1 MGRYASLFDRAGFRP
16 FAAAGSLAYAA
27 PLVVNI
33 VVAWAVAEA
42 YPGVGQSVTFVAL
55 ALVFLGLSATLPT
68 LASAAFSGA
77 LADRWPRRRLMIAVN
92 AVFLVAV
99 ALLVLDLLARPTAPV
114 GAPGA
119 PGFYL
124 PLWVVFV
131 YPLWAA
137 ITTTTT
143 IFRPA
148 YNASLPRLVSSAD
161 LGRANGLVYAIAI
174 ALGVAASILAT
185 ELMAQFGHPGVGYG
199 LGVALVLGLTAQ
211 FALQALPPEL
221 DRRAD
226 RPRGSFLRDVVAG
239 YRYLVGRRALFQ
251 LTLGALAVNFLN
263 AMAFVQLA
271 LYATTWLGIANSQAY
286 LYGVLLGGA
295 TLGAG
300 VGALVVNKLHFERRA
315 GTMIILLVIAQGLSV
330 LALGVFRSLPFAL
343 VDMFFFGMF
352 PGMSQ
357 TIFLATV
364 QGTVPDDLLGR
375 VFAADEVG
383 SYALVPV
390 GQAVGGSVTLATGA
404 VELTFLLSGALT
416 VAVGALLSAFRS
428 LRHLAI
434 LPAEG
439 LPIPPPGAVNPPA
452 FEPGD
457 VGPG

>member
-1 MGRYASLFDRAGFRP
+1 MGQYSSLFARPGFRP
-16 FAAAGSLAYAA
+16 FAAAGAFAYSA

-33 VVAWAVAEA
+33 VIAWAVAEA
-42 YPGVGQSVTFVAL
+42 YPGSSQPVTFVAL

-92 AVFLVAV
+92 GVYIAAA
-99 ALLVLDLLARPTAPV
+99 ALLVLDLLVRPTASV
-114 GAPGA
+114 RAPGPA
-119 PGFYL
+119 GFYL
-124 PLWVVFV
+124 PLWVLFV

-137 ITTTTT
+137 ITTAST

-148 YNASLPRLVSSAD
+148 FNASLPRLVDAKD

-174 ALGVAASILAT
+174 VLGVAASILAT
-185 ELMAQFGHPGVGYG
+185 DLIALYGNLGVAFAMS
-199 LGVALVLGLTAQ
+199 VALVLGVGGQ
-211 FALQALPPEL
+211 FALQAVPRDI
-221 DRRAD
+221 DRRVE
-226 RPRGSFLRDVVAG
+226 RPPTSFLQDVTAG
-239 YRYLVGRRALFQ
+239 YRFLWGRRALLQ

-300 VGALVVNKLHFERRA
+300 FGTLVVNQLNFERRA
-315 GTMIILLVIAQGLSV
+315 GAMIIVLIVAQGLTV
-330 LALGVFRSLPFAL
+330 LGLGVFRSLPFAL
-343 VDMFFFGMF
+343 IDMFLFGMF

-364 QGTVPDDLLGR
+364 QGTVPDELLGR

-390 GQAVGGSVTLATGA
+390 GQAVGGTVTLAAGA
-404 VELTFLLSGALT
+404 VQLTFVVSGALT
-416 VAVGALLSAFRS
+416 IAAGGILAAFRS
-428 LRHLAI
+428 LRRLAVA
-434 LPAEG
+434 PSGGMPEP
-439 LPIPPPGAVNPPA
+439 PIGAANPPA

>member
-1 MGRYASLFDRAGFRP
+1 VGRYASLFERAGFRP
-16 FAAAGSLAYAA
+16 FAAAGALSYAA

-92 AVFLVAV
+92 GLFLTAV
-99 ALLVLDLLARPTAPV
+99 ALLVIDLLLRPTAPI
-114 GAPGA
+114 GAPGPA
-119 PGFYL
+119 GFYL
-124 PLWVVFV
+124 PLWVVLV

-137 ITTTTT
+137 ITTSST

-148 YNASLPRLVSSAD
+148 YNASLPRLVNAPD

-174 ALGVAASILAT
+174 GLGVSASIGAT
-185 ELMAQFGHPGVGYG
+185 ELMALFGDPGVGYA
-199 LGVALVLGLTAQ
+199 LGVALALGIGAQ
-211 FALQALPPEL
+211 VALQGIPTDV
-221 DRRAD
+221 DRRTA
-226 RPRGSFLRDVVAG
+226 RPPSSFLHDVMAG
-239 YRYLVGRRALFQ
+239 YRYILGRRALLQ

-271 LYATTWLGIANSQAY
+271 LYATTWLGVANSQAY

-300 VGALVVNKLHFERRA
+300 FGTLVVNQLNFERRA
-315 GTMIILLVIAQGLSV
+315 GSMIILLVIAQGLSV

-343 VDMFFFGMF
+343 ADMFLFGMF

-364 QGTVPDDLLGR
+364 QGTVPDELLGR

-404 VELTFLLSGALT
+404 VQLTFLISGALT
-416 VAVGALLSAFRS
+416 VAVGGVLSAFRS
-428 LRHLAI
+428 LRQLAI
-434 LPAEG
+434 RPTEG
-439 LPIPPPGAVNPPA
+439 LPRPPEGAVNPPA